1 MRVKDRQEVKW
12 EDEREVRSTPAGM
25 KRGEQ
30 VGR

>member
-25 KRGEQ
+25 KE
-30 VGR
+30 VSK